1 MIASLPP
8 SSALVTISSRWTNP
22 DQRERE
28 ETRLWPYYEWNC
40 PGLFVVLCVMH
51 CQCWIYILSD
61 TNGKM
66 LISLLSL
73 PPPWALWCRHHTASV
88 SPWHSSPP
96 GHYWLVS
103 ALHWASAL
111 TSHWIVLHE
120 SSEVIRHL
128 TRHSMFYSSWFTH
141 SRAPDPQTCW
151 YEVIQSSLSYLG
163 SRPPWHLIGPIL
175 SLLAHFNN
183 LWSGDINIGQR
194 EVDTLRWLSGVTF
207 WLQTHARLCSLI
219 HKFIGWATLIC
230 VCFKDFL
237 AAGKLAACRCSDWD
251 VSFLGFGPFSKLS
264 VEQ

>member
-1 MIASLPP
+1 MARCLSLSPLSAPTLSSLMQASYCL
-8 SSALVTISSRWTNP
+8 SVSLALITPW
-22 DQRERE
+22 
-28 ETRLWPYYEWNC
+28 
-40 PGLFVVLCVMH
+40 
-51 CQCWIYILSD
+51 
-61 TNGKM
+61 
-66 LISLLSL
+66 SLLTDVCSL
-73 PPPWALWCRHHTASV
+73 LCST
-88 SPWHSSPP
+88 
-96 GHYWLVS
+96 
-103 ALHWASAL
+103 HWASAL
-111 TSHWIVLHE
+111 TSHCIVLHE

-163 SRPPWHLIGPIL
+163 SRPPWHLIVPIL

-237 AAGKLAACRCSDWD
+237 AAGKLAACRCSDSD

>member
-1 MIASLPP
+1 
-8 SSALVTISSRWTNP
+8 
-22 DQRERE
+22 
-28 ETRLWPYYEWNC
+28 
-40 PGLFVVLCVMH
+40 
-51 CQCWIYILSD
+51 
-61 TNGKM
+61 M
-66 LISLLSL
+66 LISPLLSL

-96 GHYWLVS
+96 GHYWLMS
-103 ALHWASAL
+103 ALSCVSTDWASAL
-111 TSHWIVLHE
+111 TSHCIVLHE

-163 SRPPWHLIGPIL
+163 SRPPWHLIVPIL

-237 AAGKLAACRCSDWD
+237 AAGKLAACRCSDSD